1 MNFQR
6 EITNNI
12 FSIGA
17 IDWDRRLFDEL
28 IPLPDGTSYNAYLIR
43 GSEKIALIDTVDPTK
58 KDVLLNNLKS
68 LNVEKVDYIIANH
81 AEQDHSGSIPWVLEV
96 FPDAK
101 VICSEKCKEMLVDL
115 LLIPENSFITVSDGE
130 TLSLGYRT
138 LEFISFPWVHWPET
152 ILTYLRED
160 KILFPCDLFGSHIA
174 GSDLFVI
181 DKVSV
186 YEAAKRYF
194 AEIMMPF
201 RNLISNKFE
210 RIEAL
215 DINMIAP
222 SHGPIY
228 KEPNFIIKAY
238 KEWISEKVS
247 NKVIIAYVSMHGSTR
262 KMVEYMTGALIER
275 GITVKQFDLIQSD
288 IGKIAIEL
296 VDAATIIIGSP
307 TLLGGAHPYTI
318 FAAHLVNALRPK
330 LKYASIIGSYSWG
343 GRMVEQIKGMLP
355 AFRGEL
361 LEPVIA
367 RGYPKEEDF
376 KALDSL
382 ADTIL
387 EKHKDQGIAG

>member
-6 EITNNI
+6 EITSDI
-12 FSIGA
+12 FSVGA

-28 IPLPDGTSYNAYLIR
+28 IPLPDGTSYNAYLIK
-43 GSEKIALIDTVDPTK
+43 GDEKIALIDTVDPTK

-68 LNVEKVDYIIANH
+68 LNVEKIDYIIANH
-81 AEQDHSGSIPWVLEV
+81 AEQDHSGSIPQVLEV

-101 VICSEKCKEMLVDL
+101 VVCSEKCKEMLIDL

-130 TLSLGYRT
+130 TLSLGNKT

-181 DKVSV
+181 DKDSV
-186 YEAAKRYF
+186 YEAAKTYF

-228 KEPNFIIKAY
+228 KEPDFIIKAY

-262 KMVEYMTGALIER
+262 KMVEYMTDALIER
-275 GITVKQFDLIQSD
+275 NITVKQFDLIRSD

-296 VDAATIIIGSP
+296 VDAATIIICSP

-361 LEPVIA
+361 LEPVVA
-367 RGYPKEEDF
+367 KGHPKEEDF
-376 KALDSL
+376 KALDNL

>member
-43 GSEKIALIDTVDPTK
+43 GSEKVALIDTVDPTK

-181 DKVSV
+181 DKASV

-296 VDAATIIIGSP
+296 VDAVTIIIGSP